1 MGMRHGLLR
10 TSAEKRILSDLA
22 VEFSVCV
29 RLISEKRLLGSK
41 FPLEWLDP
49 KSQNLNISR
58 SMGKILRLK
67 STKCEIRPKKQV
79 KFYGH
84 RRKN

>member
-29 RLISEKRLLGSK
+29 RLISEKRLLGSNFLLK
-41 FPLEWLDP
+41 SLDP

-58 SMGKILRLK
+58 SMSKILRLK
-67 STKCEIRPKKQV
+67 STKRRIGPKE
-79 KFYGH
+79 
-84 RRKN
+84 